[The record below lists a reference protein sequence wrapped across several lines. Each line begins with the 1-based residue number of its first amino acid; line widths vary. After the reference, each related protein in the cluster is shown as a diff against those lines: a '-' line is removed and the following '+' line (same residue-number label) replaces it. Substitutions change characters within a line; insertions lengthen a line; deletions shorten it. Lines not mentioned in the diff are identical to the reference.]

1 MSFVLVFQDLYV
13 FEKEDFTAVIWYKII
28 QLKAVGEKEELTAVS

>member
-1 MSFVLVFQDLYV
+1 MRFVFVFSGFV
-13 FEKEDFTAVIWYKII
+13 CFEKEDFTAVIWYKII